1 MEAYIYE
8 IFVDMI
14 DFLILRVY
22 YKVEA
27 EYLGGIIMLLM
38 FKVKNYTS
46 FKNESILDMR
56 ATAYVQHPSHVIPIN
71 DNTGL
76 LKTTAL
82 YGANAS
88 GKSNLISAMF
98 FFEQYIFSQFINKK
112 ETEDFET
119 LDTKMKMKLEPF
131 LLSDDG
137 NQASEFDIIFMRNR
151 KQIQY
156 GFECTSKEVLN
167 EWLFIDDKKVFERN
181 GMDLSFGSKYQKMLG
196 AYKKLPAERLYM
208 AVLEYFL
215 DDEAKEVVLGDF
227 ISFFTEEYN
236 VFTEIL
242 FESTV
247 KGLAGII
254 GLSKKLVS
262 NKAYREKVEHYLR
275 LIDVGIKRLD
285 VQTEMI
291 VNERTGKKKKE
302 KVVRT
307 VHDIYD
313 ENGNVVGEKLFDL
326 QQESTGTLRFLAYI
340 QNIIE
345 MISNGGVFIVDEM
358 SARLH
363 PLLTKLIVDIFC
375 SSQNK
380 KAQLIFTTHDIS
392 LLNYNQFRRDE
403 VVFVDKNERGES
415 TLYALSDLK
424 VREDA
429 TFSKDYLQGKY
440 GAIPIFNYDEIMGGE
455 LDG

>member
-1 MEAYIYE
+1 
-8 IFVDMI
+8 
-14 DFLILRVY
+14 
-22 YKVEA
+22 
-27 EYLGGIIMLLM
+27 M
-38 FKVKNYTS
+38 FKVRNYTS
-46 FKNESILDMR
+46 FKEESILDMR
-56 ATAYVQHPSHVIPIN
+56 ATSYVQHPSHVIHV
-71 DNTGL
+71 DDRLSL

-98 FFEQYIFSQFINKK
+98 FFEQYIFSQFINKNGN
-112 ETEDFET
+112 EDFET
-119 LDTKMKMKLEPF
+119 EEAGIKMKLEPF
-131 LLSDDG
+131 SLSDSV
-137 NQASEFDIIFMRNR
+137 NEASEFDIIFLHHG

-167 EWLFIDDKKVFERN
+167 EWLFINDKKAFERN
-181 GMDLSFGSKYQKMLG
+181 GTELSFGSKYQKMLG
-196 AYKKLPAERLYM
+196 AYKKLPAERLYI

-215 DDEAKEVVLGDF
+215 DEEAKEEVLGDF
-227 ISFFTEEYN
+227 ISFFSKEYN
-236 VFTEIL
+236 VYSEIL

-247 KGLAGII
+247 KGLAGMI
-254 GLSKKLVS
+254 GLSRKLVRNQS
-262 NKAYREKVEHYLR
+262 YRKKVEQYLR

-285 VQTEMI
+285 VQTETI
-291 VNERTGKKKKE
+291 FVERTGKKKRE

-313 ENGNVVGEKLFDL
+313 KDGNPVGEKLFSL
-326 QQESTGTLRFLAYI
+326 RQESTGTLRFLAYI

-375 SSQNK
+375 SEQNE

-392 LLNYNQFRRDE
+392 LLNKDQFRRDE

-415 TLYALSDLK
+415 SLYALSDLK

-440 GAIPIFNYDEIMGGE
+440 GAIPIFNYDDI
-455 LDG
+455 LDGE

>member
-1 MEAYIYE
+1 
-8 IFVDMI
+8 
-14 DFLILRVY
+14 
-22 YKVEA
+22 
-27 EYLGGIIMLLM
+27 MLLM

-56 ATAYVQHPSHVIPIN
+56 ATSYVQHPTHVIQVNN
-71 DNTGL
+71 DLGL
-76 LKTTAL
+76 LKTTAV

-112 ETEDFET
+112 ENENFENGEIG
-119 LDTKMKMKLEPF
+119 MKMKLEPF
-131 LLSDDG
+131 SLSDDI
-137 NQASEFDIIFMRNR
+137 NDASEFDIIFLHNN

-156 GFECTSKEVLN
+156 GFECTPKEVVN
-167 EWLFIDDKKVFERN
+167 EWLFIDDIKVFERN
-181 GMDLSFGSKYQKMLG
+181 GTELSFGKKYQKMLSS
-196 AYKKLPAERLYM
+196 YKKLPAGRLYI

-215 DDEAKEVVLGDF
+215 DDEAKEIILGDF
-227 ISFFTEEYN
+227 IAFFDKEYN
-236 VFTEIL
+236 VYTEIL

-247 KGLAGII
+247 KGLAGTV
-254 GLSKKLVS
+254 GLSKKLV
-262 NKAYREKVEHYLR
+262 NDRAFRKRIEHYLR

-285 VQTEMI
+285 VQTETI
-291 VNERTGKKKKE
+291 LDEYGKKKKE
-302 KVVRT
+302 KVIRT
-307 VHDIYD
+307 VHDIYN
-313 ENGNVVGEKLFDL
+313 EEGNAAGEKYFDL
-326 QQESTGTLRFLAYI
+326 RQESTGTLRFLAYI
-340 QNIIE
+340 QNIVD

-375 SSQNK
+375 SEHNK

-392 LLNYNQFRRDE
+392 LLNNNQFRRDE

-415 TLYALSDLK
+415 SLYALSDLK
-424 VREDA
+424 VKEGA
-429 TFSKDYLQGKY
+429 SFSKEYLQGKY
-440 GAIPIFNYDEIMGGE
+440 GAIPIFQYDKIMDGG

>member
-1 MEAYIYE
+1 
-8 IFVDMI
+8 
-14 DFLILRVY
+14 
-22 YKVEA
+22 
-27 EYLGGIIMLLM
+27 MLLM

-56 ATAYVQHPSHVIPIN
+56 ATSYVQHPSHVIRVN
-71 DNTGL
+71 DKLGL

-112 ETEDFET
+112 DNEDFAFSDAG
-119 LDTKMKMKLEPF
+119 LKMKLEPF
-131 LLSDDG
+131 TLSNDG
-137 NQASEFDIIFMRNR
+137 NEASEFDIIFLRNG

-156 GFECTSKEVLN
+156 GFECTPKEVLN
-167 EWLFIDDKKVFERN
+167 EWLFIDDKKVFGRSGTE
-181 GMDLSFGSKYQKMLG
+181 LSFGSKYQKILG
-196 AYKKLPAERLYM
+196 AYKKLPVERLYI

-215 DDEAKEVVLGDF
+215 DDESKETVLGDF
-227 ISFFTEEYN
+227 ISFFDNEYN

-247 KGLAGII
+247 KGLAGIV
-254 GLSKKLVS
+254 GLSQKLVR
-262 NKAYREKVEHYLR
+262 NKTFKEKVEHYLR
-275 LIDVGIKRLD
+275 LIDVGILRLD
-285 VQTEMI
+285 VQTETV

-302 KVVRT
+302 RVVRT
-307 VHDIYD
+307 VHNVYD
-313 ENGNVVGEKLFDL
+313 EAGNVVGEKLFEL
-326 QQESTGTLRFLAYI
+326 QQESTGTLRFLMYI

-345 MISNGGVFIVDEM
+345 MISRGGVFIVDEM

-375 SSQNK
+375 SDQNK

-415 TLYALSDLK
+415 ELYALSDLK

-440 GAIPIFNYDEIMGGE
+440 GAIPIFNYNEIKGGE

>member
-1 MEAYIYE
+1 
-8 IFVDMI
+8 
-14 DFLILRVY
+14 
-22 YKVEA
+22 
-27 EYLGGIIMLLM
+27 M
-38 FKVKNYTS
+38 FKVRNYTS
-46 FKNESILDMR
+46 FKEESILDMR
-56 ATAYVQHPSHVIPIN
+56 ATSYVQHPSHVIHV
-71 DNTGL
+71 DDRLSL

-98 FFEQYIFSQFINKK
+98 FFEQYIFSQFINKNGN
-112 ETEDFET
+112 EDFET
-119 LDTKMKMKLEPF
+119 EEAGIKMKLEPF
-131 LLSDDG
+131 SLSDSV
-137 NQASEFDIIFMRNR
+137 NEASEFDIIFLHHG

-167 EWLFIDDKKVFERN
+167 EWLFINDKKAFERN
-181 GMDLSFGSKYQKMLG
+181 GTELSFGSKYQKMLG
-196 AYKKLPAERLYM
+196 AYKKLPAERLYI

-215 DDEAKEVVLGDF
+215 DEEAKEEVLGDF
-227 ISFFTEEYN
+227 ISFFSKEYN
-236 VFTEIL
+236 VYSEIL

-247 KGLAGII
+247 KGLAGMI
-254 GLSKKLVS
+254 GLSRKLVRNQS
-262 NKAYREKVEHYLR
+262 YRKKVEQYLR

-285 VQTEMI
+285 VQTETI
-291 VNERTGKKKKE
+291 FDERTGKKKRE

-313 ENGNVVGEKLFDL
+313 KDGNPVGEKLFSL
-326 QQESTGTLRFLAYI
+326 RQESTGTLRFLAYI

-375 SSQNK
+375 SEQNE

-392 LLNYNQFRRDE
+392 LLNNDQFRRDE

-415 TLYALSDLK
+415 SLYALSDLK

-440 GAIPIFNYDEIMGGE
+440 GAIPIFNYDDI
-455 LDG
+455 LDGE

>member
-1 MEAYIYE
+1 
-8 IFVDMI
+8 
-14 DFLILRVY
+14 
-22 YKVEA
+22 
-27 EYLGGIIMLLM
+27 MLLM
-38 FKVKNYTS
+38 FKIKNYTS

-56 ATAYVQHPSHVIPIN
+56 ATAYVQHPSHVITIN
-71 DNTGL
+71 DETGL

-98 FFEQYIFSQFINKK
+98 FFEKYIFSQFINKK
-112 ETEDFET
+112 ENEDAEA
-119 LDTKMKMKLEPF
+119 LDNQIKIKLEPF
-131 LLSDDG
+131 LLSD
-137 NQASEFDIIFMRNR
+137 NCSEASEFEIVFICNGT
-151 KQIQY
+151 QIQY

-167 EWLFIDDKKVFERN
+167 EWMFVDDKKVFERT
-181 GMDLSFGSKYQKMLG
+181 GAELTFGSKYQKMLSP
-196 AYKKLPAERLYM
+196 YKKLPAERLYI

-215 DDEAKEVVLGDF
+215 EDEAKESVLGDF

-236 VFTEIL
+236 VFTEVL

-247 KGLAGII
+247 KRLAGSVMIS
-254 GLSKKLVS
+254 GRLFRDKDFK
-262 NKAYREKVEHYLR
+262 EKVEHYLR

-285 VQTEMI
+285 IKSETV

-313 ENGNVVGEKLFDL
+313 ENGVAKGEKMFEL
-326 QQESTGTLRFLAYI
+326 QQESSGTLRFLTYI

-345 MISNGGVFIVDEM
+345 MTSRGGVFIVDEL

-363 PLLTKLIVDIFC
+363 PLLTKLIVDIFD
-375 SSQNK
+375 SSQNE

-392 LLNYNQFRRDE
+392 LLNSNQFRRDE
-403 VVFVDKNERGES
+403 IVFVDKNERGES

-429 TFSKDYLQGKY
+429 TFSKDYMQGKY
-440 GAIPIFNYDEIMGGE
+440 GAIPILNYDEIIGGGLNE
-455 LDG
+455 

>member
-1 MEAYIYE
+1 
-8 IFVDMI
+8 
-14 DFLILRVY
+14 
-22 YKVEA
+22 
-27 EYLGGIIMLLM
+27 MLLM
-38 FKVKNYTS
+38 FKVRNYTS
-46 FKNESILDMR
+46 FKEESILDMR
-56 ATAYVQHPSHVIPIN
+56 ATSYVQHPSHVIHV
-71 DNTGL
+71 DDRLSL

-98 FFEQYIFSQFINKK
+98 FFEQYIFSQFINKNGN
-112 ETEDFET
+112 EDFET
-119 LDTKMKMKLEPF
+119 EEAGIKMKLEPF
-131 LLSDDG
+131 SLSDSV
-137 NQASEFDIIFMRNR
+137 NEASEFDIIFLHHG

-167 EWLFIDDKKVFERN
+167 EWLFINDKKVFERN
-181 GMDLSFGSKYQKMLG
+181 GTELSFGSKYQKMLG
-196 AYKKLPAERLYM
+196 AYKKLPAERLYI

-215 DDEAKEVVLGDF
+215 DAEAKEEVLGDF
-227 ISFFTEEYN
+227 ISFFSKEYN
-236 VFTEIL
+236 VYSEIL

-247 KGLAGII
+247 KGLAGMI
-254 GLSKKLVS
+254 GLSRKLVRNQS
-262 NKAYREKVEHYLR
+262 YRKKVEQYLR

-285 VQTEMI
+285 VQTETI
-291 VNERTGKKKKE
+291 FDERIGKKKKE

-313 ENGNVVGEKLFDL
+313 KAGNPVGEKLFSL
-326 QQESTGTLRFLAYI
+326 RQESTGTLRFLAYI

-375 SSQNK
+375 SEQNE

-392 LLNYNQFRRDE
+392 LLNKDQFRRDE

-415 TLYALSDLK
+415 SLYALSDLK

-440 GAIPIFNYDEIMGGE
+440 GAIPIFNYDDI
-455 LDG
+455 LDGE

>member
-1 MEAYIYE
+1 ME
-8 IFVDMI
+8 V
-14 DFLILRVY
+14 LP
-22 YKVEA
+22 
-27 EYLGGIIMLLM
+27 MLLM

-71 DNTGL
+71 DKTGL

-98 FFEQYIFSQFINKK
+98 FFEQYVFSQFINKK
-112 ETEDFET
+112 ENEDFET
-119 LDTKMKMKLEPF
+119 LDSKMKMKLEPF
-131 LLSDDG
+131 LLSDEKND
-137 NQASEFDIIFMRNR
+137 ASEFDIIFVHNG

-156 GFECTSKEVLN
+156 GYECTSKEVLN
-167 EWLFIDDKKVFERN
+167 EWLFINDKKVFERA
-181 GMDLSFGSKYQKMLG
+181 GTELSFGSKYQKMLG
-196 AYKKLPAERLYM
+196 SYKKLPAERLYL

-215 DDEAKEVVLGDF
+215 DDEAKEAVLGDF
-227 ISFFTEEYN
+227 ISFFNDEYN

-247 KGLAGII
+247 KGLAGMV
-254 GLSKKLVS
+254 GLSRKIVS
-262 NKAYREKVEHYLR
+262 NKVYREKVEHYLR

-285 VQTEMI
+285 VQTETI

-313 ENGNVVGEKLFDL
+313 ETGNVVGEKFFDL

-345 MISNGGVFIVDEM
+345 MISKGGVFIVDEM

-363 PLLTKLIVDIFC
+363 PLLTKLIVDIF
-375 SSQNK
+375 SSEQNK

-392 LLNYNQFRRDE
+392 LLNFNQFRRDE

-415 TLYALSDLK
+415 SLYALSDLK

-440 GAIPIFNYDEIMGGE
+440 GAIPIFDYDEIMDGE
-455 LDG
+455 LDE

>member
-1 MEAYIYE
+1 
-8 IFVDMI
+8 
-14 DFLILRVY
+14 
-22 YKVEA
+22 
-27 EYLGGIIMLLM
+27 M
-38 FKVKNYTS
+38 FKVRNYTS
-46 FKNESILDMR
+46 FKEESILDMR
-56 ATAYVQHPSHVIPIN
+56 ATSYVQHPSHVIHV
-71 DNTGL
+71 DDRLSL

-98 FFEQYIFSQFINKK
+98 FFEQYIFSQFINKNGN
-112 ETEDFET
+112 EDFET
-119 LDTKMKMKLEPF
+119 EEAGIKMKLEPF
-131 LLSDDG
+131 SLSDSV
-137 NQASEFDIIFMRNR
+137 NEASEFDIIFLHHG

-167 EWLFIDDKKVFERN
+167 EWLFINDKKAFERN
-181 GMDLSFGSKYQKMLG
+181 GTELSFGSKYQKMLG
-196 AYKKLPAERLYM
+196 AYKKLPAERLYI

-215 DDEAKEVVLGDF
+215 DEDTKEAVLGDF
-227 ISFFTEEYN
+227 ISFFSKEYN
-236 VFTEIL
+236 VYSEIL

-247 KGLAGII
+247 KGLAGMI
-254 GLSKKLVS
+254 GLSRKLVRNQS
-262 NKAYREKVEHYLR
+262 YRKKVEQYLR

-285 VQTEMI
+285 VQTETI
-291 VNERTGKKKKE
+291 FDERTGKKKRE

-313 ENGNVVGEKLFDL
+313 KDGNPVGEKLFSL
-326 QQESTGTLRFLAYI
+326 RQESTGTLRFLAYI

-375 SSQNK
+375 SEQNE

-392 LLNYNQFRRDE
+392 LLNKDQFRRDE

-415 TLYALSDLK
+415 SLYALSDLK

-440 GAIPIFNYDEIMGGE
+440 GAIPIFNYDDI
-455 LDG
+455 LDGE

>member
-1 MEAYIYE
+1 
-8 IFVDMI
+8 
-14 DFLILRVY
+14 
-22 YKVEA
+22 
-27 EYLGGIIMLLM
+27 MLLM

-46 FKNESILDMR
+46 FKNEAILDMR
-56 ATAYVQHPSHVIPIN
+56 ATAYVQHPTHVIHVN
-71 DNTGL
+71 DKLGL

-112 ETEDFET
+112 ENEEFESNET
-119 LDTKMKMKLEPF
+119 GLKMKLEPF
-131 LLSDDG
+131 GLSDHI
-137 NQASEFDIIFMRNR
+137 NNASEFDIIFLHNE

-167 EWLFIDDKKVFERN
+167 EWLFIDDKKVFERT
-181 GMDLSFGSKYQKMLG
+181 GTELSFGNKYQRLLG
-196 AYKKLPAERLYM
+196 AYKKLPAERLYI

-215 DDEAKEVVLGDF
+215 DEEAKREVLDDF
-227 ISFFTEEYN
+227 ISFFSKEYN
-236 VFTEIL
+236 VFSEIL
-242 FESTV
+242 FESAV
-247 KGLAGII
+247 KGLAGMV
-254 GLSKKLVS
+254 GLSKKLVN
-262 NKAYREKVEHYLR
+262 NKVYRKKVERYLR

-285 VQTEMI
+285 VETETI
-291 VNERTGKKKKE
+291 FDERTGEKKKK

-313 ENGNVVGEKLFDL
+313 EAGNRVGEKLFDL
-326 QQESTGTLRFLAYI
+326 RQESTGTLRFLTYI

-345 MISNGGVFIVDEM
+345 MVSNGGVFIVDEM

-375 SSQNK
+375 SDQNK

-392 LLNYNQFRRDE
+392 LLNNHQFRRDE

-415 TLYALSDLK
+415 SLYALSDLK

-429 TFSKDYLQGKY
+429 TFHKEYLQGKY
-440 GAIPIFNYDEIMGGE
+440 GAIPIFDYDEIMGGE
-455 LDG
+455 

>member
-1 MEAYIYE
+1 
-8 IFVDMI
+8 
-14 DFLILRVY
+14 
-22 YKVEA
+22 
-27 EYLGGIIMLLM
+27 
-38 FKVKNYTS
+38 
-46 FKNESILDMR
+46 MR
-56 ATAYVQHPSHVIPIN
+56 ATAYVQHPSHVIRVN
-71 DNTGL
+71 DKLGL

-98 FFEQYIFSQFINKK
+98 FFEQYIFSQFINKN
-112 ETEDFET
+112 ENVDFESNET
-119 LDTKMKMKLEPF
+119 GMKMKLEPF
-131 LLSDDG
+131 VLSNDT
-137 NQASEFDIIFMRNR
+137 NNASEFDIIFLHND
-151 KQIQY
+151 KQLQY
-156 GFECTSKEVLN
+156 GFECTSNEVLN
-167 EWLFIDDKKVFERN
+167 EWLFINDKKVYERT
-181 GMDLSFGSKYQKMLG
+181 GTELSFGNKYQKMLS
-196 AYKKLPAERLYM
+196 AYKKLPTERLYI

-215 DDEAKEVVLGDF
+215 DEEAKKAVLGDF
-227 ISFFTEEYN
+227 ISFFSKEYN

-247 KGLAGII
+247 KGLAGIV

-262 NKAYREKVEHYLR
+262 NKVYRKKVEHYLR

-285 VQTEMI
+285 VQIETI
-291 VNERTGKKKKE
+291 FDERTGKKKEE

-313 ENGNVVGEKLFDL
+313 ETGNVVGEKLFDL
-326 QQESTGTLRFLAYI
+326 RQESTGTLRFLAYI

-392 LLNYNQFRRDE
+392 LLNNNQFRRDE

-415 TLYALSDLK
+415 SLYALSDLK

-429 TFSKDYLQGKY
+429 TFNKDYLQGKY
-440 GAIPIFNYDEIMGGE
+440 GAIPIFDYDDIIGGE
-455 LDG
+455 LNG

>member
-1 MEAYIYE
+1 
-8 IFVDMI
+8 
-14 DFLILRVY
+14 
-22 YKVEA
+22 
-27 EYLGGIIMLLM
+27 MLVM

-56 ATAYVQHPSHVIPIN
+56 ATAYVQHPTHVIRANGKP
-71 DNTGL
+71 DL

-98 FFEQYIFSQFINKK
+98 FFEQYIFSQFINKN
-112 ETEDFET
+112 ENGDFESNEIG
-119 LDTKMKMKLEPF
+119 MKMKLEPF
-131 LLSDDG
+131 GLSNDT
-137 NQASEFDIIFMRNR
+137 NNASEFDIIFLHNDN
-151 KQIQY
+151 QIQY

-167 EWLFIDDKKVFERN
+167 EWLFINDKKVFERT
-181 GMDLSFGSKYQKMLG
+181 GTELSFGTKYQKMLG
-196 AYKKLPAERLYM
+196 AYKKLPAERLYI

-215 DDEAKEVVLGDF
+215 DDEAKKAVLGDF
-227 ISFFTEEYN
+227 IAFFSREYN

-254 GLSKKLVS
+254 GLSKKLVG
-262 NKAYREKVEHYLR
+262 NTAYRKKVEHYLR

-285 VQTEMI
+285 VQTETI
-291 VNERTGKKKKE
+291 FDEHTGKKRDE

-313 ENGNVVGEKLFDL
+313 EAGNIVGEKLFDL
-326 QQESTGTLRFLAYI
+326 RQESTGTLRFLAYI

-392 LLNYNQFRRDE
+392 LLNNNQFRRDE

-415 TLYALSDLK
+415 SLYALSDLK

-429 TFSKDYLQGKY
+429 TFNKDYLQGKY
-440 GAIPIFNYDEIMGGE
+440 GAIPIFNYDDIIGGE
-455 LDG
+455 LNG

>member
-1 MEAYIYE
+1 
-8 IFVDMI
+8 
-14 DFLILRVY
+14 
-22 YKVEA
+22 
-27 EYLGGIIMLLM
+27 MLLM

-46 FKNESILDMR
+46 FKEESILDMR
-56 ATAYVQHPSHVIPIN
+56 ATSYVQHPSHVITVN
-71 DNTGL
+71 DKLSL
-76 LKTTAL
+76 LKTTAV

-112 ETEDFET
+112 SLNDFENANAEAN
-119 LDTKMKMKLEPF
+119 MKLEPF
-131 LLSDDG
+131 ALCED
-137 NQASEFDIIFMRNR
+137 NKEPSEFDIIFLRNG

-156 GFECTSKEVLN
+156 GFECTAKEVHN
-167 EWLFIDDKKVFERN
+167 EWLYIDEKKVFERA
-181 GMDLSFGSKYQKMLG
+181 GVELSFGNKYQKMIG
-196 AYKKLPAERLYM
+196 TYKKLPTERLYLS
-208 AVLEYFL
+208 VLEYFL
-215 DDEAKEVVLGDF
+215 DDDAKKVILADF
-227 ISFFTEEYN
+227 ISFFEEEYN

-247 KGLAGII
+247 KGLAGSI

-262 NKAYREKVEHYLR
+262 NRAYREKVEHYLR
-275 LIDVGIKRLD
+275 MIDVGIKRVD
-285 VQTEMI
+285 VQTEI
-291 VNERTGKKKKE
+291 VVNEQTGRKKRE
-302 KVVRT
+302 KIVRT

-313 ENGNVVGEKLFDL
+313 ENGNVVGEKMFDL
-326 QQESTGTLRFLAYI
+326 RQESTGTLRFLAYI
-340 QNIIE
+340 QNVIE
-345 MISNGGVFIVDEM
+345 MISRGGVFIVDEM

-363 PLLTKLIVDIFC
+363 PLLTKLIVDIFS

-403 VVFVDKNERGES
+403 IVFVDKNERGES

-429 TFSKDYLQGKY
+429 TFHKDYLQGKY

>member
-1 MEAYIYE
+1 
-8 IFVDMI
+8 
-14 DFLILRVY
+14 
-22 YKVEA
+22 
-27 EYLGGIIMLLM
+27 MLLM

-56 ATAYVQHPSHVIPIN
+56 ATAYVQHPAHIISTG
-71 DNTGL
+71 DKLGL

-88 GKSNLISAMF
+88 GKSNFISAMF

-112 ETEDFET
+112 ENEDFESI
-119 LDTKMKMKLEPF
+119 DSNIKMKLEPF
-131 LLSDDG
+131 TLSNDG
-137 NQASEFDIIFMRNR
+137 NEASEFDIIFLRNG

-156 GFECTSKEVLN
+156 GFECTPKEVLN
-167 EWLFIDDKKVFERN
+167 EWLFIDEKKVFERT
-181 GMDLSFGSKYQKMLG
+181 GTELSFGSKYQKMIG
-196 AYKKLPAERLYM
+196 AYKKLPTERLYI
-208 AVLEYFL
+208 AVLDYFL
-215 DDEAKEVVLGDF
+215 DEETKEVILYDF
-227 ISFFTEEYN
+227 ISFFREEYN

-247 KGLAGII
+247 KGLAGMV
-254 GLSKKLVS
+254 GLSKKLVG
-262 NKAYREKVEHYLR
+262 NKSYREKVERYLR
-275 LIDVGIKRLD
+275 LIDVGIKRLN
-285 VQTEMI
+285 VQTETI
-291 VNERTGKKKKE
+291 LNERTGKKKKE

-313 ENGNVVGEKLFDL
+313 DAGNVVGEQLFDL

-345 MISNGGVFIVDEM
+345 MISKGGVFIVDEM

-415 TLYALSDLK
+415 SLYALSDLK

-440 GAIPIFNYDEIMGGE
+440 GAIPIFNYHEIMGGE
-455 LDG
+455 FDE

>member
-1 MEAYIYE
+1 
-8 IFVDMI
+8 
-14 DFLILRVY
+14 
-22 YKVEA
+22 
-27 EYLGGIIMLLM
+27 MLLM

-56 ATAYVQHPSHVIPIN
+56 ATSYVQHPSHVIRVN
-71 DNTGL
+71 DKLGL

-112 ETEDFET
+112 DNEDFAFSDAG
-119 LDTKMKMKLEPF
+119 LKMKLEPF
-131 LLSDDG
+131 TLSNDG
-137 NQASEFDIIFMRNR
+137 NEASEFDIIFLRNG

-156 GFECTSKEVLN
+156 GFECTPKEVLN
-167 EWLFIDDKKVFERN
+167 EWLFIDDKKVFERS
-181 GMDLSFGSKYQKMLG
+181 GTELSFGSKYQKILG
-196 AYKKLPAERLYM
+196 AYKKLPVERLYI

-215 DDEAKEVVLGDF
+215 DDESKETVLGDF
-227 ISFFTEEYN
+227 ISFFDNEYN

-247 KGLAGII
+247 KGLAGIV
-254 GLSKKLVS
+254 GLSQKLVR
-262 NKAYREKVEHYLR
+262 NKTFKEKVEHYLR
-275 LIDVGIKRLD
+275 LIDVGILRLD
-285 VQTEMI
+285 VQTETV

-302 KVVRT
+302 RVVRT
-307 VHDIYD
+307 VHNVYD
-313 ENGNVVGEKLFDL
+313 EAGNVVGEKLFEL
-326 QQESTGTLRFLAYI
+326 QQESTGTLRFLMYI

-345 MISNGGVFIVDEM
+345 MISRGGVFIVDEM

-375 SSQNK
+375 SDQNK

-403 VVFVDKNERGES
+403 VVFVDKTERGEPE
-415 TLYALSDLK
+415 LYALSDLK

-440 GAIPIFNYDEIMGGE
+440 GAIPIFNYNEIKGGE

>member
-1 MEAYIYE
+1 
-8 IFVDMI
+8 
-14 DFLILRVY
+14 
-22 YKVEA
+22 
-27 EYLGGIIMLLM
+27 MLVM

-56 ATAYVQHPSHVIPIN
+56 ATAYVQHPTHVIRANGKP
-71 DNTGL
+71 DL

-98 FFEQYIFSQFINKK
+98 FFEQYIFSQFINKN
-112 ETEDFET
+112 ENEDFESNEIG
-119 LDTKMKMKLEPF
+119 MKMKLEPF
-131 LLSDDG
+131 GLSNDT
-137 NQASEFDIIFMRNR
+137 NNASEFDIIFLHNDN
-151 KQIQY
+151 QIQY

-167 EWLFIDDKKVFERN
+167 EWLFINDKKVFERT
-181 GMDLSFGSKYQKMLG
+181 GTELSFGTKYQKMLG
-196 AYKKLPAERLYM
+196 AYKKLPAERLYV

-215 DDEAKEVVLGDF
+215 DDEAKKAVLGDF
-227 ISFFTEEYN
+227 IAFFSREYN

-254 GLSKKLVS
+254 GLSR
-262 NKAYREKVEHYLR
+262 NKVEHYLR

-285 VQTEMI
+285 VQTETI
-291 VNERTGKKKKE
+291 FDEHTGKKRDE

-313 ENGNVVGEKLFDL
+313 EAGNIVGEKLFDL
-326 QQESTGTLRFLAYI
+326 RQESTGTLRFLAYI

-392 LLNYNQFRRDE
+392 LLNNNQFRRDE

-415 TLYALSDLK
+415 SLYALSDLK

-429 TFSKDYLQGKY
+429 TFNKDYLQGKY
-440 GAIPIFNYDEIMGGE
+440 GAIPIFNYDDIIGGE
-455 LDG
+455 LNG

>member
-1 MEAYIYE
+1 
-8 IFVDMI
+8 
-14 DFLILRVY
+14 
-22 YKVEA
+22 
-27 EYLGGIIMLLM
+27 MLLM

-56 ATAYVQHPSHVIPIN
+56 ATSYVQHPTHVIQVNN
-71 DNTGL
+71 DLGL
-76 LKTTAL
+76 LKTTAV

-112 ETEDFET
+112 ENENFENGEIG
-119 LDTKMKMKLEPF
+119 MKMKLEPF
-131 LLSDDG
+131 SLSDNIND
-137 NQASEFDIIFMRNR
+137 ASEFDIIFLHNN

-156 GFECTSKEVLN
+156 GFECTPEEVVN
-167 EWLFIDDKKVFERN
+167 EWLFIDDIKVFERN
-181 GMDLSFGSKYQKMLG
+181 GTELSFGNKYQKMLSS
-196 AYKKLPAERLYM
+196 YKKLPAGRLYI

-215 DDEAKEVVLGDF
+215 DDEAKDIILGDF
-227 ISFFTEEYN
+227 IEFFNKEYN
-236 VFTEIL
+236 VYTEIL

-247 KGLAGII
+247 KGLAGMV
-254 GLSKKLVS
+254 GLSKKLV
-262 NKAYREKVEHYLR
+262 NDRAFRKRIEHYLR

-285 VQTEMI
+285 VQTETI
-291 VNERTGKKKKE
+291 LDEYGKKKKE
-302 KVVRT
+302 KVIRT
-307 VHDIYD
+307 VHDIYN
-313 ENGNVVGEKLFDL
+313 EEGNAAGEKYFDL
-326 QQESTGTLRFLAYI
+326 RQESTGTLRFLAYI
-340 QNIIE
+340 QNIVD

-375 SSQNK
+375 SEHNK

-392 LLNYNQFRRDE
+392 LLNNNQFRRDE

-415 TLYALSDLK
+415 SLYALSDLK
-424 VREDA
+424 VKEGA
-429 TFSKDYLQGKY
+429 SFSKEYLQGKY
-440 GAIPIFNYDEIMGGE
+440 GAIPIFQYDKIMDGG

>member
-1 MEAYIYE
+1 
-8 IFVDMI
+8 
-14 DFLILRVY
+14 
-22 YKVEA
+22 
-27 EYLGGIIMLLM
+27 MLLM
-38 FKVKNYTS
+38 FKVKNYAS

-56 ATAYVQHPSHVIPIN
+56 ATAYVQHPTHVIHVN
-71 DNTGL
+71 DKLGL

-98 FFEQYIFSQFINKK
+98 FFEQYIFSQFINKN
-112 ETEDFET
+112 ENEDFESNEIC
-119 LDTKMKMKLEPF
+119 MKMKLEPF
-131 LLSDDG
+131 GLSNG
-137 NQASEFDIIFMRNR
+137 TNNASEFDIIFLHND

-156 GFECTSKEVLN
+156 GFECTSEEVLN
-167 EWLFIDDKKVFERN
+167 EWLFINDKKVFERT
-181 GMDLSFGSKYQKMLG
+181 GTELSFGNRYQRMLG
-196 AYKKLPAERLYM
+196 AYKKLPAKRLYI

-215 DDEAKEVVLGDF
+215 DEEAKKAVLGDF
-227 ISFFTEEYN
+227 ISFFSKEYN

-247 KGLAGII
+247 KGLAGIV

-262 NKAYREKVEHYLR
+262 NNVYRKKVEHYLR

-285 VQTEMI
+285 VQTETI
-291 VNERTGKKKKE
+291 FDERAGKKKKE

-313 ENGNVVGEKLFDL
+313 ETGNVVGEKLFDL
-326 QQESTGTLRFLAYI
+326 RQESTGTLRFLAYI

-392 LLNYNQFRRDE
+392 LLNNNQFRRDE

-415 TLYALSDLK
+415 SLYALSDLK

-429 TFSKDYLQGKY
+429 TFNKDYLQGKY
-440 GAIPIFNYDEIMGGE
+440 GAIPIFNYDDIIGGE
-455 LDG
+455 LNG

>member
-1 MEAYIYE
+1 
-8 IFVDMI
+8 
-14 DFLILRVY
+14 
-22 YKVEA
+22 
-27 EYLGGIIMLLM
+27 MLLM

-46 FKNESILDMR
+46 FKEEAILDMR
-56 ATAYVQHPSHVIPIN
+56 ATAYVQHPTHVIPVN
-71 DNTGL
+71 DRLGL
-76 LKTTAL
+76 LKTMAL

-88 GKSNLISAMF
+88 GKSNLISAMY
-98 FFEQYIFSQFINKK
+98 FFEQYIFSQFIS
-112 ETEDFET
+112 
-119 LDTKMKMKLEPF
+119 TKDNVSLEPGEQGKMKLEAF
-131 LLSDDG
+131 TLTNEIDD
-137 NQASEFDIIFMRNR
+137 ASEFDIIFLHNG

-156 GFECTSKEVLN
+156 GFECTPGEVLN
-167 EWLFIDDKKVFERN
+167 EWLYIDDIKVFERI
-181 GMDLSFGSKYQKMLG
+181 GIQLSFGNKYQKMLG
-196 AYKKLPAERLYM
+196 AYKKLPAERLYI

-215 DDEAKEVVLGDF
+215 DEDAKAVILADF
-227 ISFFTEEYN
+227 ISFFRKEYN

-247 KGLAGII
+247 KGLAGMV

-262 NKAYREKVEHYLR
+262 NQSYRKKVEHNLR

-285 VQTEMI
+285 VQTETI
-291 VNERTGKKKKE
+291 LNEHTGEKKKE

-307 VHDIYD
+307 VHDIFD
-313 ENGNVVGEKLFDL
+313 EAGNVVGEKTFDL

-375 SSQNK
+375 SEQNK
-380 KAQLIFTTHDIS
+380 KAQLIFSTHDIS
-392 LLNYNQFRRDE
+392 LLNNNQFRRDE

-415 TLYALSDLK
+415 SLYALSDLK

-429 TFSKDYLQGKY
+429 TFNKDYLQGKY
-440 GAIPIFNYDEIMGGE
+440 GAIPIFDYHDVMGGE
-455 LDG
+455 LNG

>member
-1 MEAYIYE
+1 
-8 IFVDMI
+8 
-14 DFLILRVY
+14 
-22 YKVEA
+22 
-27 EYLGGIIMLLM
+27 MLLM

-56 ATAYVQHPSHVIPIN
+56 ATAYVQHPSHVIHVN
-71 DNTGL
+71 DKLGL
-76 LKTTAL
+76 LKATAL

-112 ETEDFET
+112 ENESLESAAIG
-119 LDTKMKMKLEPF
+119 MKMKIEPF
-131 LLSDDG
+131 SLSNDAND
-137 NQASEFDIIFMRNR
+137 ASEFDIIFLHNG

-156 GFECTSKEVLN
+156 GFECTSEEVIN
-167 EWLFIDDKKVFERN
+167 EWLYIDDKKVFERT
-181 GMDLSFGSKYQKMLG
+181 GLDLSFGTRYQKMLG
-196 AYKKLPAERLYM
+196 AYKKLPAERLYI

-215 DDEAKEVVLGDF
+215 DEEAKEAVLGDF
-227 ISFFTEEYN
+227 ISFFSKEYN
-236 VFTEIL
+236 VFSEIL

-247 KGLAGII
+247 RGLAGMV

-262 NKAYREKVEHYLR
+262 NTAYRKKVEHYLR

-285 VQTEMI
+285 VQTETI
-291 VNERTGKKKKE
+291 LDEHTGKRKKE
-302 KVVRT
+302 KVIRT
-307 VHDIYD
+307 VHDVYD
-313 ENGNVVGEKLFDL
+313 ETGNIVGEKFFDL

-345 MISNGGVFIVDEM
+345 MISKGGVFIVDEM

-375 SSQNK
+375 SSQNE

-392 LLNYNQFRRDE
+392 LLNNNQFRRDE

-415 TLYALSDLK
+415 SLYALSDLK

-429 TFSKDYLQGKY
+429 TFNKDYIQGKY
-440 GAIPIFNYDEIMGGE
+440 GAIPIFNYDELKGGE
-455 LDG
+455 LNG